1 MSSRGE
7 RNRSR
12 PDGPVFIPDTLGE
25 ALQILRRHPSLQ
37 IWSGG
42 TWWSRNGTRDNTGEI
57 LALHHVKELR
67 RVVRSD
73 IQVEVGSTVPIERLY
88 TVGRRFLPKLV
99 IEGLHQIGPPPV
111 RNLATLGGAVSIP
124 GTILPVTACLQMID
138 TRLEL
143 RRQGNSRWVT
153 LNQFRDP
160 GGSVRISP
168 GEIVTRL
175 RIPLQP
181 WTHWMFQNYGVSF
194 PAGQESLSII
204 GAAALDKS
212 GINEFRFV
220 LVIDGT
226 VQVRIREAEM
236 DLVGRSVPLTER
248 ERRSVLNVLESNPYF
263 GSELTDLGRWRAA
276 NGLRE
281 FLRKLG

>member
-7 RNRSR
+7 RSR
-12 PDGPVFIPDTLGE
+12 TGLDGPVFVPETLGE
-25 ALQILRRHPSLQ
+25 ALQILRKRPSLQ
-37 IWSGG
+37 IWGGG
-42 TWWSRNGTRDNTGEI
+42 TWWSRNRDDTADI

-99 IEGLHQIGPPPV
+99 IEALHQIGPPPV

-124 GTILPVTACLQMID
+124 GLILPVTACLQMID

-143 RRQGNSRWVT
+143 RRQGNARWVT

-160 GGSVRISP
+160 GGGVRINR

-181 WTHWMFQNYGVSF
+181 WTHWTFQNFGVPF

-204 GAAALDKS
+204 GAAAIDKA

-220 LVIDGT
+220 LVIDGA